1 MKQIEIIA
9 KIAAALSDPIRVQIL
24 IILAQGRDSDCLSV
38 PHPQLPHA
46 ICPYVDVRP
55 KLGNIA
61 VSKLAYHLKELRAVM
76 LIQVNRLVKPVSYL
90 VYQESVMLF
99 QDAVKAVYL
108 SSKATPVLN
117 EEPRRKTRY

>member
-24 IILAQGRDSDCLSV
+24 TILAQGRDSDCLSV

-61 VSKLAYHLKELRAVM
+61 VSKLAYHLKELREAR
-76 LIQVNRLVKPVSYL
+76 LIEEHRLGKQVFYL
-90 VYQESVMLF
+90 VNQETVMRF
-99 QDAVKAVYL
+99 QEAVKAAYL
-108 SSKATPVLN
+108 SSEAKRRTS
-117 EEPRRKTRY
+117 EENLILPS